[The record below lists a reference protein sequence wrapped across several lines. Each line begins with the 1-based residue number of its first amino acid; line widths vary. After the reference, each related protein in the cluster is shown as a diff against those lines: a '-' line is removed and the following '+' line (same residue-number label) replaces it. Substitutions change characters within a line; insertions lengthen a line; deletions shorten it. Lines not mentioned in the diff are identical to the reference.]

1 MPLLPLDARA
11 GQMVATVGPASID
24 RGNDLLQAGATAV
37 RLNASHM
44 SPPDLKMAAAT
55 IRAAA
60 PACPIVV
67 DLQGAKMRLGDL
79 PEMPVRAGDHVTF
92 VLEESHGGVLL
103 PHPQI
108 FLSVRRGET
117 LSIDDGTVRMRVVS
131 ITADNLVAECLSNG
145 AIQGRKGVNVL
156 EHPVELTD
164 LSPADAAHVAAMA
177 GVDNVAFAFSFMKTG
192 AEAGWIRARAP
203 DSQVIGK
210 VERSEACQS
219 LAHIGETVDAIWI
232 CRGDLG
238 AQIGP
243 AKLAKFVAD
252 LRPREQ
258 PVPVLMAGQVL
269 EHLVRHAEPTR
280 SEVCHLYDLLARGY
294 AGVVLSA
301 ETALGDDPVRA
312 TTTAATLLRDLCKEC
327 APGEPE
333 FVI

>member
-11 GQMVATVGPASID
+11 GQIVATVGPASID
-24 RGNDLLQAGATAV
+24 RGNDLVQAGATAV

-44 SPPDLKMAAAT
+44 SPKDLRQTATT

-60 PACPIVV
+60 PECPIVV
-67 DLQGAKMRLGDL
+67 DLQGAKMRLGDI
-79 PEMPVRAGDHVTF
+79 PEMPVRTGDRVTF
-92 VLEESHGGVLL
+92 VVEEGHGGVLL
-103 PHPQI
+103 PHPQ
-108 FLSVRRGET
+108 LLRSVRRGET
-117 LSIDDGTVRMRVVS
+117 LSIDDATLRLRVVS
-131 ITADNLVAECLSNG
+131 ITADNLVAECLSDG
-145 AIQGRKGVNVL
+145 AIRGRKGVNVV
-156 EHPVELTD
+156 EHPVDLFD

-177 GVDNVAFAFSFMKTG
+177 EFENVAFAFSFMKNG

-203 DSQVIGK
+203 NNQVIGK
-210 VERSEACQS
+210 IERSEACQS
-219 LAHIGETVDAIWI
+219 LAHIGETVDVIWI

-252 LRPREQ
+252 LRPREH

-280 SEVCHLYDLLARGY
+280 SEVCHLFDLIARGY
-294 AGVVLSA
+294 AGIVLSA
-301 ETALGDDPVRA
+301 ETAIGDDPVRA
-312 TTTAATLLRDLCKEC
+312 TTTAAALVRDLCKEC
-327 APGEPE
+327 APREPE